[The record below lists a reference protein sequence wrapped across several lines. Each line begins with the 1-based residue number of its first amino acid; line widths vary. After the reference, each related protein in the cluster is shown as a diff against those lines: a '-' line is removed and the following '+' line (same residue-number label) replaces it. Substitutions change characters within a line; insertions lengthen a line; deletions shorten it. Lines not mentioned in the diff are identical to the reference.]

1 MEKALT
7 HFDNDNDTWQPLSLA
22 MRRLLER
29 IEHKRSDDGGNHAE
43 SEEKQRESAHARDVA
58 HELNE
63 GMLSRFSQRETA
75 TAVQAGRV
83 RLRAMKR
90 LIRR

>member
-7 HFDNDNDTWQPLSLA
+7 HFDNDNETWQTLTA
-22 MRRLLER
+22 ATARLLER
-29 IEHKRSDDGGNHAE
+29 IEHKRSDDGGNHTE
-43 SEEKQRESAHARDVA
+43 SDEKQRESTHARDVA

-63 GMLSRFSQRETA
+63 GMLSHFSQRETA
-75 TAVQAGRV
+75 TAVQAGRD
-83 RLRAMKR
+83 RPRAMKR